1 MGICLKGHDTRAG
14 SLCLTLQ
21 TRLSVSHE
29 CLSSVY
35 IHSET
40 HKQLCPVVLDMD
52 VTLLDQIIFQFL
64 RVFLSVCMAEFLY
77 ISLHFQTIHQQAT
90 SMSGAAENINV
101 GDEVQGR
108 NDKQSSSSSSSS
120 SSTLKLFGFPVTN
133 YEKVPEIDSVNYPA
147 GDYKRFECQFC
158 HRGFANSQ
166 ALGGHQNAHKR
177 ERRAKQAS
185 FFSDHHHHSQRFV
198 TSGPMITAH
207 SARSRRLI
215 YARGSP
221 SMAPIRGLSAAAA
234 PSLPML
240 LPAATQRASHYCP
253 FQAQT
258 QHVMAAST
266 SDSSVASNVRNDQPD
281 NIDLH
286 LRL

>member
-1 MGICLKGHDTRAG
+1 M
-14 SLCLTLQ
+14 
-21 TRLSVSHE
+21 
-29 CLSSVY
+29 SS
-35 IHSET
+35 
-40 HKQLCPVVLDMD
+40 
-52 VTLLDQIIFQFL
+52 
-64 RVFLSVCMAEFLY
+64 
-77 ISLHFQTIHQQAT
+77 AT
-90 SMSGAAENINV
+90 ENINV
-101 GDEVQGR
+101 GDEVELEGR
-108 NDKQSSSSSSSS
+108 NDKQSSSSSS
-120 SSTLKLFGFPVTN
+120 SSTLKLFGFPVTT
-133 YEKVPEIDSVNYPA
+133 YEKVDSVNYP

-185 FFSDHHHHSQRFV
+185 FFSDHHHHHSQRFV

-221 SMAPIRGLSAAAA
+221 SMAPIRGLSAAA

-240 LPAATQRASHYCP
+240 LPAATQRAGHYCP

-258 QHVMAAST
+258 QHVMAST
-266 SDSSVASNVRNDQPD
+266 SDSSVASDVRNDQPD
-281 NIDLH
+281 NNIDLH